1 MEKIYLRKNSWIISY
16 QFIFVLFLLWI
27 FVIYFFH
34 KDSILENLSHNKD
47 IFNSNNNSSNINIK
61 NNNNLTEEDDYY

>member
-1 MEKIYLRKNSWIISY
+1 MEKIYLRKNINSY

-34 KDSILENLSHNKD
+34 KDPILENLSHNKD
-47 IFNSNNNSSNINIK
+47 IFNSNNNSRNINVK
-61 NNNNLTEEDDYY
+61 NNNFIEEDDEFQYY

>member
-1 MEKIYLRKNSWIISY
+1 MEKIYLRKNINSY

-34 KDSILENLSHNKD
+34 KDPILENLSYNKD
-47 IFNSNNNSSNINIK
+47 IFNSNNNSRNINVK
-61 NNNNLTEEDDYY
+61 NNNFIEEDDEFQYY